1 MIIVTLK
8 LVTHTKYW
16 SYILVASIIF
26 VSLGLYIAYMWFSNY
41 IALLQTGEYILGTV
55 SVMWNCA

>member
-8 LVTHTKYW
+8 LVAHTKYW
-16 SYILVASIIF
+16 SYILVFSIIF

-41 IALLQTGEYILGTV
+41 IALLRTGEYILGTV